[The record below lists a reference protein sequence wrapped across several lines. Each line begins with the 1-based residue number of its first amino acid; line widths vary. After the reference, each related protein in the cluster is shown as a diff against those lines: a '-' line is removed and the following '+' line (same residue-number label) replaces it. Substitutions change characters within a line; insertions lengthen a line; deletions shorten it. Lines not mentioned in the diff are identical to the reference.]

1 MVPFRRFNR
10 PRLPVE
16 DFCATD
22 PIEDSYD
29 ADRSEDSPATY
40 HVEHADHAHSIEDL
54 PTSDHAEDVDDSYS
68 VDDPPACLLVE
79 NAQPQELDTDL
90 MDAISAVEV
99 MRRNYSIVDLK
110 QNKNKPEMWEALLPS
125 HDAIYLYIQTRDPD
139 ISSVDIRHGPFAEEL
154 TRKATQ
160 EGVNSWFKVDGVY
173 GYIFRRYGEPE
184 VWGKPPGEEDD
195 VVPEPNIVVQ
205 ALRVIQEAQPVI
217 HLTYYPMKGFAQA
230 TVVTFLGVSLV
241 VQSMVPRNHTIDIS
255 EEPLA
260 QALRTHA
267 EDVGLD
273 IPVEAEGIAAC
284 FVDSASTARV
294 RFLFAVD

>member
-10 PRLPVE
+10 PRLPAE

-22 PIEDSYD
+22 PVEDSYN
-29 ADRSEDSPATY
+29 ADRSEISPTNY
-40 HVEHADHAHSIEDL
+40 HVEN
-54 PTSDHAEDVDDSYS
+54 VDDAYS
-68 VDDPPACLLVE
+68 INDPPACLLVE
-79 NAQPQELDTDL
+79 NAQSHELDIDL
-90 MDAISAVEV
+90 MEATSAVEH
-99 MRRNYSIVDLK
+99 MRQNYSVVDLK
-110 QNKNKPEMWEALLPS
+110 ENKNKPEMREALLPS
-125 HDAIYLYIQTRDPD
+125 HDAIYLYIQTRDPN
-139 ISSVDIRHGPFAEEL
+139 IFSVDIGHGPFAEEL
-154 TRKATQ
+154 TRNATI
-160 EGVNSWFKVDGVY
+160 NSWFKVDGVY
-173 GYIFRRYGEPE
+173 GYIFRRYGEPD
-184 VWGKPPGEEDD
+184 VWGNPPAAEDEL
-195 VVPEPNIVVQ
+195 VPEPNNVAQ
-205 ALRVIQEAQPVI
+205 ALRVIQEAQPII

-255 EEPLA
+255 REPLA
-260 QALRTHA
+260 QALKTHA